1 MKKYVIQWKDPEGF
15 CHFVDGSLHGSCD
28 GIVFHNSWDDAAAN
42 MADAKEYVK
51 EYMKGTAVVKRRL
64 FGPPTISYV
73 NKPSEHLVNMH
84 KRMYDT
90 MHIVDMNIMPKQM
103 R

>member
-15 CHFVDGSLHGSCD
+15 CHFVDGNLYGAHG
-28 GIVFHNSWDDAAAN
+28 GVMFHDSWDDAEAN
-42 MADAKEYVK
+42 MEHAKESIM
-51 EYMKGTAVVKRRL
+51 EYLKGTPIIKHRL
-64 FGPPTISYV
+64 FGPPTILYV
-73 NKPSEHLVNMH
+73 NKPSEYLANSH

-90 MHIVDMNIMPKQM
+90 MHIIDINVMPKQM